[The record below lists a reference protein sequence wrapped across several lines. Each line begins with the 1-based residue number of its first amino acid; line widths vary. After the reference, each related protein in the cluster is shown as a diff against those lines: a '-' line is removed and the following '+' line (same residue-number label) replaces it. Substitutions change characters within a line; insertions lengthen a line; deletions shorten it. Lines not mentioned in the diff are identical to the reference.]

1 MASKRKE
8 LVRAMDEKAAEGIAK
23 IFDTEP
29 EVIEDDTTDKLKNMS
44 QRVASAAVQGKTM
57 DIVKRKL
64 PSYQG
69 PEPSGRTKG
78 DAEPEF

>member
-29 EVIEDDTTDKLKNMS
+29 EVIEDDKTDKLKNM
-44 QRVASAAVQGKTM
+44 RVASAAVQGKTM

-69 PEPSGRTKG
+69 PASSGCTKG